1 MNRLDHNFTKD
12 ILEKLDKDVVTEDN
26 LEKLLVIHMRKT
38 SCVNARTIKVA
49 EAPISRTHSLTDA
62 IDPRHDVSINSAG
75 STISRKS
82 EPDMR
87 KWSKKGGLGSIN
99 SDDVW
104 GEVEKYQRAVSILV
118 NFDPIFV
125 FCLFLFLVI
134 LLGLVFAQ
142 GNC

>member
-1 MNRLDHNFTKD
+1 M
-12 ILEKLDKDVVTEDN
+12 TEDI

-87 KWSKKGGLGSIN
+87 KWSKKGGLGSTN

-118 NFDPIFV
+118 NFDPIFGF
-125 FCLFLFLVI
+125 FCFWLFY
-134 LLGLVFAQ
+134 
-142 GNC
+142 

>member
-1 MNRLDHNFTKD
+1 M
-12 ILEKLDKDVVTEDN
+12 TEDN

-125 FCLFLFLVI
+125 FF
-134 LLGLVFAQ
+134 VFVF
-142 GNC
+142 GYFIRFSFCTR